1 MADTT
6 RFHALIQTGGRL
18 RLNDPDWAVLDGAI
32 TAWAKRTTDPASP
45 RVDDLLRDKQRVV
58 YGFFRWVQKRPQQ
71 VTPADVAAWQ
81 DDLRLE
87 RDPDTGRRRFAPATV
102 YAMVSRVS
110 SFYHWAQKNAKRAD
124 VSLANPV
131 DAVRPKA
138 PKPFQ
143 GKSTKALTDDELQLL
158 VATVQAKAEDGSIV
172 GLRDYAMLLFYVLTG
187 FRREE
192 VAGLQWG
199 DLTFERRTLLVSVRV
214 KGGDRITRELS
225 DDEDRTALLAYLKA
239 SGRKPKMKRTSPLW
253 TRHDRAGRPGPAL
266 TSHAFAKNMKGYAAE
281 AGLEHFHLHQT
292 RHTFARIV
300 AEDTGSLL
308 ATQDALGH
316 ANPQTTKVYV
326 QRVGIK
332 RDLHSN
338 RISARLK
345 HPR

>member
-18 RLNDPDWAVLDGAI
+18 RLNDPDWAVLDAAI

-58 YGFFRWVQKRPQQ
+58 YAFFRWVQKRPQQ
-71 VTPADVAAWQ
+71 VTTTDVAAWQ

-143 GKSTKALTDDELQLL
+143 GKSTKALTDGTRPHDMSTFWEEIPPHSPDTYVDVLRA
-158 VATVQAKAEDGSIV
+158 ATLDAI
-172 GLRDYAMLLFYVLTG
+172 
-187 FRREE
+187 
-192 VAGLQWG
+192 
-199 DLTFERRTLLVSVRV
+199 ERPQQSQ
-214 KGGDRITRELS
+214 D
-225 DDEDRTALLAYLKA
+225 
-239 SGRKPKMKRTSPLW
+239 
-253 TRHDRAGRPGPAL
+253 PAW
-266 TSHAFAKNMKGYAAE
+266 E
-281 AGLEHFHLHQT
+281 C
-292 RHTFARIV
+292 AR
-300 AEDTGSLL
+300 
-308 ATQDALGH
+308 
-316 ANPQTTKVYV
+316 
-326 QRVGIK
+326 
-332 RDLHSN
+332 
-338 RISARLK
+338 
-345 HPR
+345 